1 MVTYRSCIVTVGP
14 KLYKVHMDGT
24 VEADVALK
32 SGRGTWRR
40 LRNQLGQLATEA
52 RRKAGPSQFE

>member
-1 MVTYRSCIVTVGP
+1 
-14 KLYKVHMDGT
+14 MDGT